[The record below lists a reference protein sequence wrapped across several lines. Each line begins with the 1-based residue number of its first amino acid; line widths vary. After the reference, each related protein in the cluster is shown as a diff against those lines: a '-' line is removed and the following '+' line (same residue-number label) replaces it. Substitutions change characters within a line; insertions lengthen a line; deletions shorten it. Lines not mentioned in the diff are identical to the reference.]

1 MPTCLAFTRHNTGL
15 AGPRRQSVAETNL
28 KRLILILAGALL
40 LAGGAHAANPTFGQH
55 GMALFGGKDA
65 LYASH
70 LPMFHAPHDYQVIL
84 RVHLLD
90 AAQDQALR
98 ARLDGKTALWTV
110 APEDFELNRL
120 APAALTPLKQFKADM
135 VEGHFE
141 QGGKTVIAGA
151 TVVVD
156 AVLLFRQLS
165 PAPKTQASA
174 RYLRVGRYLVKE
186 IDSRPDFDHIVALA
200 KPPGAGAPVKV
211 GKTALAETSP
221 AALEKAL
228 PGAKVQGTVYFYTD
242 DLK

>member
-1 MPTCLAFTRHNTGL
+1 M
-15 AGPRRQSVAETNL
+15 

-40 LAGGAHAANPTFGQH
+40 LAGGAHAAKPTYGQH

-70 LPMFHAPHDYQVIL
+70 LPMFHAPHDYQVVL
-84 RVHLLD
+84 RVHLAD

-98 ARLDGKTALWTV
+98 QALDGKTALWTV
-110 APEDFELNRL
+110 APENFELDRL
-120 APAALTPLKQFKADM
+120 APKAATPLTRFKADM

-141 QGGKTVIAGA
+141 QGGTTRMAGA
-151 TVVVD
+151 MVVVD
-156 AVLLFRQLS
+156 QVLVFRQLS
-165 PAPKTQASA
+165 SVMKTRGSA

-186 IDSRPDFDHIVALA
+186 IDSRPDFDHIVALSGPA
-200 KPPGAGAPVKV
+200 GAGAPLRVAKQ
-211 GKTALAETSP
+211 ALTETSA